1 MDKPK
6 ISVIVPVFN
15 GERTLGNS
23 LHSVWTQTY
32 TAYELLV
39 IDGGSTDGTLSILQ
53 ANEERIHLW
62 VSEPDK
68 GVYDAINKGIER
80 AKGDWILILGSDDV
94 LAEQD
99 VLERMAHHLSD
110 DKLLLFG
117 NVRNLHTKQS
127 MVKEL
132 HTSSL
137 GIQIYIRNTLHQ
149 QSAFYSSRL
158 FESTLFDT
166 SLRILSDYDFHL
178 SLYQRGISGE
188 HVDLLV
194 ARCDAS
200 GLSKQFNWALY
211 REELWM
217 KRKRIGLLATTL
229 LSPFIVVK
237 FLFKQL
243 K

>member
-53 ANEERIHLW
+53 ANEEHIHLW

-166 SLRILSDYDFHL
+166 SLRVLSDYDFHL

-211 REELWM
+211 REEIWM

-229 LSPFIVVK
+229 LSPLIVAK

>member
-1 MDKPK
+1 MGRPK

-15 GERTLGNS
+15 GARTLETS

-32 TAYELLV
+32 QAYELLV
-39 IDGGSTDGTLSILQ
+39 IDGASTDGTLSILQ
-53 ANEERIHLW
+53 ANKERIHVWL
-62 VSEPDK
+62 SEPDK

-80 AKGDWILILGSDDV
+80 AKGEWIFILGSDDV

-99 VLERMAHHLSD
+99 VLERMAKHLLD
-110 DKLLLFG
+110 NKLLFFG

-137 GIQIYIRNTLHQ
+137 GMEIYIRNTLHQ
-149 QSAFYSSRL
+149 QSAFYNSRL
-158 FESTLFDT
+158 FDNTLFDT
-166 SLRILSDYDFHL
+166 SLRVLGDYDFHL
-178 SLYQRGISGE
+178 SLYQRGIRGE

-217 KRKRIGLLATTL
+217 KSKRIGLLATTL
-229 LSPFIVVK
+229 LSPLIVAK